1 MRGIKNINSVITG
14 TGAYLP
20 DFVLDNS
27 MFNQIIETSDEWIVS
42 RTGIKER
49 RIEQEKY
56 NFEMI
61 GEASKLAIKNAGL
74 SPEQVDMIIVS
85 TSAPDYNY
93 PSTACFVQRYIGAIN
108 SASFDVAAACA
119 GFVFV
124 LDIADSYIKSGK
136 AKNILIA
143 SGEIIHRI
151 ADYSDRANCVLFG
164 DGAGAAVLS
173 GVDCDEYAPR
183 GILSSYIKCE
193 SDGQKLMSIYSKS
206 YEPSEVFDK
215 ETKIFKGSAVKIN
228 NSFITQNGREVY
240 QFVVRIL
247 PEILETATANAG
259 ISVADLDYIVL
270 HQANKRILEYV
281 IDKYNLPPEKVPMN
295 IEKYGNISSATVP
308 VLLHELNAANKIKS
322 GDLIALAAFGSGLA
336 YGAAVIRW

>member
-1 MRGIKNINSVITG
+1 MNFIKNINSVITG

-20 DFVLDNS
+20 DFILDNS
-27 MFNQIIETSDEWIVS
+27 MFNQVIETSDEWIVS

-56 NFEMI
+56 NYEML
-61 GEASKLAIKNAGL
+61 GEACKLAIKNAGL
-74 SPEQVDMIIVS
+74 SPEQIDMIIIS

-93 PSTACFVQRYIGAIN
+93 PSTACFVQNYIGAVN

-124 LDIADSYIKSGK
+124 LDIAGAYIKSGK

-151 ADYSDRANCVLFG
+151 ADYHDRANCVLFG

-173 GVDCDEYAPR
+173 AHETPGV
-183 GILSSYIKCE
+183 LSSYIKCE
-193 SDGQKLMSIYSKS
+193 SDGRNLMSIYSKS
-206 YEPSEVFDK
+206 YEPSEVFGK
-215 ETKIFKGSAVKIN
+215 ETKIFRGSAVKTN

-247 PEILETATANAG
+247 PEILEKAAADAG
-259 ISVADLDYIVL
+259 INISDLDYIII

-281 IDKYNLPPEKVPMN
+281 IEKYKLPPEKVPIN
-295 IEKYGNISSATVP
+295 IEKYGNMSSATVP
-308 VLLHELNAANKIKS
+308 VLLHELNAAGKIKK
-322 GDLIALAAFGSGLA
+322 GDLIALVAFGSGFA
-336 YGAAVIRW
+336 YGAAVLRW